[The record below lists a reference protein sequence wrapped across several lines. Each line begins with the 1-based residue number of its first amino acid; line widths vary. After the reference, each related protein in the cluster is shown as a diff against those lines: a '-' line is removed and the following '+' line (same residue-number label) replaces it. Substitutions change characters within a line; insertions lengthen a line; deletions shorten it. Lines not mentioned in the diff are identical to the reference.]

1 MIDFFEFSNEMLC
14 IANDRGYFTRVNQ
27 AWTKAL
33 GWSADELTSRPYID
47 FVHPDDLEATIREA
61 YMLLHDRHETIRF
74 ENRYRCRNGSYRW
87 LAWQAILAPGASQL
101 VASARDVTE
110 EKLQAEA
117 LRDSE
122 ERFRLL
128 ALQAPVG
135 IYLADAAGHC
145 TFVNQHWCEIAGA
158 DPEDVLGSE
167 WKRFIHPDDI
177 QRLMEAWATSVR
189 NNQQFSLEH
198 RYRRKTGEIRW
209 VDGSAVALRNLRGE
223 LIGHVGTVMDI
234 TARKE
239 AAEALL
245 REQELL
251 RQSIEFQER
260 ERRMIAYD
268 IHDGIVQY
276 AAGALMFL
284 EAYKGKREGSP
295 DADEIEPA
303 VNALRNAIADGRRVM
318 NGIRPPFL
326 DDAGVVAAIEHLAG
340 EKRTEVM
347 DIEVVTDQD
356 FGRLRP
362 ELESTLYRI
371 AQEGLVNAVKHSHS
385 PKVQISL
392 RRSDKS
398 VLLAIEDWGVGFD
411 RRRESGGVHG
421 LNGIRER
428 ARLAGGHCNIHSS
441 RNEGTC
447 ISVELPLVESIRRA
461 AQQSD

>member
-14 IANDRGYFTRVNQ
+14 VANDRGYFTRLNQ

-33 GWSADELTSRPYID
+33 GWSVDELTSRPYID

-61 YMLLHDRHETIRF
+61 YMLLHNRHETIRF

-87 LAWQAILAPGASQL
+87 LAWKAILAPGASQL

-158 DPEDVLGSE
+158 EPEDALGSE

-177 QRLMEAWATSVR
+177 RRLMEAWTTSVR
-189 NNQQFSLEH
+189 NDQQFSLEH
-198 RYRRKTGEIRW
+198 RYLRDTGEIRW
-209 VDGSAVALRNLRGE
+209 VEGSAVALRNPRGE

-234 TARKE
+234 TARKM
-239 AAEALL
+239 AAEALEK
-245 REQELL
+245 EQELL

-260 ERRMIAYD
+260 ERRTIAYD
-268 IHDGIVQY
+268 IHDGVIQY

-303 VNALRNAIADGRRVM
+303 LHALRNAIADGRRVM

-340 EKRTEVM
+340 EKRTSAM
-347 DIEVVTDQD
+347 DIEVVTDHE
-356 FGRLRP
+356 FGRLTP

-371 AQEGLVNAVKHSHS
+371 AQEGLANAVKHSHTA
-385 PKVQISL
+385 KVQISL
-392 RRSDKS
+392 HRRDKS
-398 VLLAIEDWGVGFD
+398 VLLTIRDWGVGFD
-411 RRRESGGVHG
+411 RRKVSGGVHG

-428 ARLAGGHCNIHSS
+428 ARLAGGKCNIRTSPK
-441 RNEGTC
+441 EGTC
-447 ISVELPLVESIRRA
+447 ITVELPLVESNRRPV
-461 AQQSD
+461 QQSD